1 MGLKGVRYNTV
12 DLGDVWKQSNDSD
25 TSLTQLIPHHTPDYL
40 RVVSVLCPL
49 RVLQGIFRLICL
61 IVIVSI
67 AVSYRTPTSTGYV

>member
-40 RVVSVLCPL
+40 SVLCPL
-49 RVLQGIFRLICL
+49 RLLQTVQIEPKLQL
-61 IVIVSI
+61 
-67 AVSYRTPTSTGYV
+67 